1 MFDRIV
7 IVDWSAAATPKR
19 GKDSIWTYAHG
30 DLAAIN
36 HPTRTAT
43 LGVLVE
49 LLRTPGCTLIGFDFP
64 LGYPAGFAAQAR
76 LGDGEPWEA
85 TWRYLTD
92 HVTDDERNRNNRWDV
107 AAALNVRLG
116 ELRFWGV
123 PPRRAGEHLTIRKP
137 PLVDE
142 FRVAESRLKK
152 RGLHPFSTWHL
163 LGAGSVG
170 SQTLTGIP
178 VVHRL
183 RHHPDLQPRTRIW
196 PFETGLTSNPSG
208 HHPEAIVIAEVW
220 PSALAH
226 DPTLHPI
233 KDACQVM
240 TLARHY
246 ADLDATGALA
256 PLFQPQL
263 TADEARRVVGE
274 EAWILGVT

>member
-19 GKDSIWTYAHG
+19 GKDSIWTYVHG
-30 DLAAIN
+30 DLVAIN
-36 HPTRTAT
+36 HPTRAAT
-43 LGVLVE
+43 FGVLLD
-49 LLRTPGCTLIGFDFP
+49 LLRPTGRILLGFDFP
-64 LGYPAGFAAQAR
+64 LGYPAGFAEQAK
-76 LGDGEPWEA
+76 LGGGEPWKA
-85 TWRYLTD
+85 TWKYLAD
-92 HVTDDERNRNNRWDV
+92 HITDDERNRNNRWDV
-107 AAALNVRLG
+107 AATLNARLG

-123 PPRRAGEHLTIRKP
+123 PSRRADAHLTVRKP
-137 PLVDE
+137 PLVNE
-142 FRVAESRLKK
+142 FRIVELRLKR

-183 RHHPDLQPRTRIW
+183 RHHPDISDRTRIW
-196 PFETGLTSNPSG
+196 PFETGLTSNPAT
-208 HHPEAIVIAEVW
+208 HHVDAIVIAEVW
-220 PSALAH
+220 PSAIPH
-226 DPTLHPI
+226 DSSLHHI

-246 ADLDATGALA
+246 ADLDATGDLAALFHPDLA
-256 PLFQPQL
+256 P
-263 TADEARRVVGE
+263 DEARRVVDE